1 MIYPLD
7 LRFKLLAIAS
17 QISVRDGG
25 SHLLCYVKQKAF
37 KLKEA
42 VKVYGDEA
50 QTRLLYTI
58 AADRVIDFSAAYQV
72 ADAAGRP
79 LGVLKR
85 RGMRSLWRAQ
95 YEVSRDGRTVFSIRE
110 ENPWVKLF
118 DGLVGQLPIIGMF
131 TGYVLHP
138 AYGVTE
144 SATGKVA
151 LRVVKRPAMFE
162 GHYRVEQSSGLSEDD
177 ERLGLLALLMMLLLE
192 RQRG

>member
-1 MIYPLD
+1 MKFPLSLSFKVMALAPQIRVFD
-7 LRFKLLAIAS
+7 ADGQLRL
-17 QISVRDGG
+17 
-25 SHLLCYVKQKAF
+25 YVKQKAF

-72 ADAAGRP
+72 ADVTGRP

-95 YEVSRDGRTVFSIRE
+95 YEVSRDGRTVFSIQE

-118 DGLVGQLPIIGMF
+118 DGLMGQLPIIGMF